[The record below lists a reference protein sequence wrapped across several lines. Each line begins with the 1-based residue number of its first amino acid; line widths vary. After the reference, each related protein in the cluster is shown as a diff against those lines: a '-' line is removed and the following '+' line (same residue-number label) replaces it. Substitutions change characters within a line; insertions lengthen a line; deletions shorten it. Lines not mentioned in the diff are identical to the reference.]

1 MAKGGRSRDRVP
13 GYAIAVTLALM
24 MMACGA
30 ESDPPGATMEPRTDH
45 SVLVTDVALSDT
57 GRAGEEVFNAN
68 CSVCH
73 GVGAT
78 GTDRGPTLI
87 HRIYHPGHHPDFSIR
102 NAVSQGV
109 RQHHWFFGNMAPV
122 PGVSA
127 DEVEEIICYIR
138 ERQRGAGIFEGD
150 SYSTVC

>member
-1 MAKGGRSRDRVP
+1 MAKGGKPRGRVL
-13 GYAIAVTLALM
+13 GYAIAATLALV

-30 ESDPPGATMEPRTDH
+30 ESDPLSTATESRVDRE
-45 SVLVTDVALSDT
+45 VLVTDVALSDT

-87 HRIYHPGHHPDFSIR
+87 HSIYHPGHHPDFSIR

-109 RQHHWFFGNMAPV
+109 KQHHWFFGNMAPI

-127 DEVEEIICYIR
+127 DEVEKIICYIR

-150 SYSTVC
+150 SFSTVC

>member
-1 MAKGGRSRDRVP
+1 MAKGGRSLNRVL
-13 GYAIAVTLALM
+13 GYAMAVTLALM
-24 MMACGA
+24 MMACGS
-30 ESDPPGATMEPRTDH
+30 ESDPPGATTESGADH
-45 SVLVTDVALSDT
+45 SVLVTDAALSDT

-78 GTDRGPTLI
+78 GSERGPSLI

-109 RQHHWFFGNMAPV
+109 KQHHWFFGNMAPV

-127 DEVEEIICYIR
+127 DEVEQIICYIR
-138 ERQRGAGIFEGD
+138 ERQRSAGIFEGD
-150 SYSTVC
+150 SFSTVC